1 MPDRTNDDNDEKKY
15 NEIEDD
21 EADVLREIL
30 EQGRTIED
38 AKIEDELRRME
49 ESAMPRRTQ
58 RANAGVKEIYLWY
71 DQRLIVKVDKVMHG
85 LRESTN
91 CGIGS

>member
-1 MPDRTNDDNDEKKY
+1 MPDRTNDDNDENKY

-21 EADVLREIL
+21 AADVLREIL

-38 AKIEDELRRME
+38 AKIDDELRRME

-58 RANAGVKEIYLWY
+58 RANAGVKQY
-71 DQRLIVKVDKVMHG
+71 
-85 LRESTN
+85 T
-91 CGIGS
+91 CGMIKDSS